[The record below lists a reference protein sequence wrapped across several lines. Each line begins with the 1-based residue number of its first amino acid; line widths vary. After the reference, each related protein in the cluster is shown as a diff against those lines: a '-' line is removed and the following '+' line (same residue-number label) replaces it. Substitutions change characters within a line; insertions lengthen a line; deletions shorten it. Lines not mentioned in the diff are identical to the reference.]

1 MNSFR
6 NFMKKFSNFKLT
18 AIIVGITGLVGAVIS
33 FVTLFMQEEF
43 IVRLADNAIKPG
55 FFLRPIEGMFFFVSG
70 ILALILGV
78 VVAYLSFPH
87 IFKREK
93 QEPNKALVW
102 LGVAQGGLTV
112 IQAIFA
118 FIMTN
123 VPEMMFDVSLEKR
136 KPWLGWFEFE
146 VYDPTKV
153 VIVIILAVFL
163 ILVAAVELAMMYPA
177 LTVRIKEEKK

>member
-18 AIIVGITGLVGAVIS
+18 AIIVGIAGLVGAVIS

-43 IVRLADNAIKPG
+43 IVRLADDAIKPG

-78 VVAYLSFPH
+78 VVAYLSYPH
-87 IFKREK
+87 IFKKEK

-102 LGVAQGGLTV
+102 LGVAQGGLTIV
-112 IQAIFA
+112 QAIFT
-118 FIMTN
+118 FVMIN
-123 VPEMMFDVSLEKR
+123 VPHELFDASWEEK
-136 KPWLGWFEFE
+136 FEFE
-146 VYDPTKV
+146 IYDPNKV

-163 ILVAAVELAMMYPA
+163 ILVAAVELAMIYPA